1 MIITTAK
8 RRRRPRAA
16 PRPLALAVALAALSL
31 APPSRADWKL
41 TPYID
46 LQETYTDNVLLQPKE
61 QARSQFITTVAPSV
75 SLLGHTPRIDLTASY
90 SKRFNEYAD
99 SSIPGT
105 TGNQQQLQA
114 AGKAK
119 LVEDLLYLDANAGIS
134 QQAVSAFGPQPVF
147 TGNNTTNFAQDRST
161 EVKIFRISPYLVHR
175 FGAAATAQVRYA
187 RDRVSSGTTGFGN
200 SNSDTLAVDLASGTA
215 FSRLGWGLN
224 YNRQLIDNTIAPKAT
239 SESASGALR
248 YLQSQELTL
257 SLNGGYD
264 KYDYQSL
271 GGRTKGKS
279 WSVAANWA
287 PGARTSVEASVGK
300 RYFGDSYS
308 LALLHRARTSVWSL
322 NYSDAVTT
330 TRQQFVLPQT
340 IDTASLLNQL
350 FIASIPDPA
359 ARAQAVAAYI
369 QATGLPP
376 SLANSINYLSN
387 RYTLLKQFQGSA
399 AFSGA
404 HSTLILTLVDA
415 KRTALSLENVDNQ
428 LLGSVNHTLNDNT
441 HQSSAGATLNWRLS
455 SRTSVDASAVYSR
468 IRSLALVGLADSNR
482 TDTNRTARVNLR
494 RQFGNTLTGGLELRH
509 VKGTATDGARNYTEN
524 AIAATLSKHF

>member
-8 RRRRPRAA
+8 RRRRKAA

-41 TPYID
+41 TPYVD
-46 LQETYTDNVLLQPKE
+46 LQETYTDNVLLAPKE
-61 QARSQFITTVAPSV
+61 QARSQFITTVAPGV
-75 SLLGHTPRIDLTASY
+75 SLSGHTPRVDLTASY

-105 TGNQQQLQA
+105 SGNQQQLQA
-114 AGKAK
+114 TGKAK
-119 LVEDLLYLDANAGIS
+119 LVEEMLFLEANASIS

-147 TGNNTTNFAQDRST
+147 TGNSTNFTQDLST
-161 EVKIFRISPYLVHR
+161 EVKIFRVSPYLVHR

-187 RDRVSSGTTGFGN
+187 RDRVSTSNRGFGN
-200 SNSDTLAVDLASGTA
+200 SNSDTFAVDLASGEA
-215 FSRLGWGLN
+215 LRRLGWGLN
-224 YNRQLIDNTIAPKAT
+224 YYRQLIDDTIAPKST
-239 SESASGALR
+239 SESLSGALR

-257 SLNGGYD
+257 SVNGGYD

-279 WSVAANWA
+279 WSVAAKWA

-300 RYFGDSYS
+300 RYFGDSNS
-308 LALLHRARTSVWSL
+308 LALLHRARASVWSL

-350 FIASIPDPA
+350 FLTSIPDAA

-387 RYTLLKQFQGSA
+387 RYILVKQFQGSA

-404 HSTLILTLVDA
+404 HSTLIFSLVDA

-441 HQSSAGATLNWRLS
+441 HQSSVGATLNYRLS
-455 SRTSVDASAVYSR
+455 SRTSVDASAVYGR
-468 IRSLALVGLADSNR
+468 VRSLALAGVADNNR
-482 TDTNRTARVNLR
+482 TDTTRTVRLNLR
-494 RQFGNTLTGGLELRH
+494 RQFGNTLTGGLELRR
-509 VKGTATDGARNYTEN
+509 VKGTIADGARDYTEN
-524 AIAATLSKHF
+524 AIAASLSKHF